1 MGVQFELNN
10 PGVLPPLESGDPI
23 PWLVVASDVR
33 PDFRISTMGGRR
45 CIMIFV
51 DSLTSASGL
60 SASLRLLDE
69 ARNVRPFSSAFVLVS
84 RDRADI
90 GWSPP
95 EDLSI
100 VRCFFDPDGE
110 ISKTFGV
117 PVKGTL
123 WTIVVDERLRVL
135 SVETSPDVNHHLDRA
150 VKAFWTSPQVTEAT
164 NAPPQAPV
172 LLIPRVF
179 DQALC
184 ARLIDGFHRH
194 GGEDSGFMVEAN
206 GLTVPK
212 FDYSHKRRTDWLI
225 DDDDLV
231 QRCHNAIKRRILPE
245 VRRAFQ
251 FEASR
256 IERNLVACYDS
267 SVGGHFNR
275 HRDNTTRGTAHRRF
289 AMSLNL
295 NTEDFEG
302 GELVFPE
309 FGPTKYRPETG
320 GACVFSC
327 SLMHEAHPVRRGQR
341 YVFVPFFYDEAA
353 KLVREDNLRFMGG
366 AELKK
371 SED

>member
-123 WTIVVDERLRVL
+123 WSIVVDERLRVL
-135 SVETSPDVNHHLDRA
+135 HVETSPDVNHHLDRA

-231 QRCHNAIKRRILPE
+231 QLCHNAIK
-245 VRRAFQ
+245 
-251 FEASR
+251 
-256 IERNLVACYDS
+256 
-267 SVGGHFNR
+267 
-275 HRDNTTRGTAHRRF
+275 
-289 AMSLNL
+289 
-295 NTEDFEG
+295 
-302 GELVFPE
+302 
-309 FGPTKYRPETG
+309 
-320 GACVFSC
+320 
-327 SLMHEAHPVRRGQR
+327 
-341 YVFVPFFYDEAA
+341 
-353 KLVREDNLRFMGG
+353 
-366 AELKK
+366 
-371 SED
+371 